1 MPSINLLPWREAER
15 QRRQREFLAAM
26 AASFVAGV
34 IVVGMV
40 AFIYEGMI
48 DTQRDRN
55 ARLTAEIQELDK
67 SIEEI
72 EGLER
77 QKERL
82 LARMEI
88 IERLQK
94 SRPEIVHLF
103 DEITR
108 RLPEGVYLTGLRQ
121 RGSAVEVT
129 GVAESSTR
137 VSALMR
143 QVEASE
149 WLTDPGVTRVQ
160 TTTSGPTRQAS
171 FEVTMQQVNQEADE
185 EEAG

>member
-15 QRRQREFLAAM
+15 QKRQREFLAAM
-26 AASFVAGV
+26 AASFVAALIV
-34 IVVGMV
+34 IGAVVFV
-40 AFIYEGMI
+40 YDGMI
-48 DTQRDRN
+48 ETQNARN
-55 ARLTAEIQELDK
+55 TRLTAEIRELDK

-103 DEITR
+103 DEVAR
-108 RLPEGVYLTGLRQ
+108 RLPEGVYLTGMRQ
-121 RGSAVEVT
+121 SGTDVEVT
-129 GVAESSTR
+129 GVAQSSTR

-143 QVEASE
+143 QVEASD
-149 WLTDPGVTRVQ
+149 WLQDPGVTRVQ
-160 TTTSGPTRQAS
+160 TTDVGPAREAE
-171 FEVTMQQVNQEADE
+171 FVVTLKQVSKGDDE
-185 EEAG
+185 EDAG

>member
-15 QRRQREFLAAM
+15 QKRQREFLAAM
-26 AASFVAGV
+26 AASFVAALLV
-34 IVVGMV
+34 IGLVVFV
-40 AFIYEGMI
+40 YDGMI
-48 DTQRDRN
+48 DTQNSRN
-55 ARLTAEIQELDK
+55 ARLTAEIRELDK

-103 DEITR
+103 DEVAR
-108 RLPEGVYLTGLRQ
+108 RLPEGVYLTGMRQ
-121 RGSAVEVT
+121 AGADVEVT
-129 GVAESSTR
+129 GMAQSSTR

-143 QVEASE
+143 QIESSD
-149 WLTDPGVTRVQ
+149 WLTDPGVTRVR
-160 TTTSGPTRQAS
+160 TTDAGPAREAE
-171 FEVTMQQVNQEADE
+171 FVVTLKQVSKSSDE
-185 EEAG
+185 EDAG